1 MTEVGRPIP
10 MREARQR
17 VTGSLPFAVD
27 VRVPGMLHGKIVRST
42 CAHGVIH
49 RLDVSAAAGSPG
61 VVGVLVGGDL
71 VGAEIESHYG
81 PVIPDRP
88 LLAID
93 RVRFSGEPVAAVIAV
108 DEDAADA
115 ACELVDVAYEDLPV
129 LATPEEA
136 MALEAPDIH
145 DAIPLRERTPFPDIV
160 LHPGAG
166 KNVCNHFRLRHGDV
180 AEGFAE
186 ADEIFEDVFRT
197 PAQQHCNLE
206 PHVALVAIQ
215 PGQATVW
222 TSAASP
228 YTVRFQVAETLRL
241 PESAVRVVVSNVG
254 GAYGSKTYP
263 RLEPLVAAMSW
274 RVGGRPVRVELTRT
288 EEFFTIT
295 RHAATVHLRTGV
307 RRDGTILA
315 REARILW
322 SAGAYADISPRLI
335 KNGGYSSAGPYRIPH
350 VAVDSYAVYTN
361 VTPAG
366 GFRGYAIPQVAWA
379 YESQMDLIADRLG
392 IDPVE
397 LRLQNLLRD
406 GDEFAT
412 GQTVEDLHLGE
423 LVQTVSERIGW
434 SGPGPTEASAPG
446 LVRGK
451 GIACT
456 LKTTVTPSTST
467 AAIKLNEDGSASLLT
482 STVEIGQGAR
492 TVLAQIAADALGIA
506 VDRIV
511 VSYPDTDATPWDQ
524 TTSSSRST
532 LMMGGAVEEAG
543 LALRRELLALAAP
556 MLSAPIEALTAEEG
570 LVWPGSERGRALA
583 YGEIVR
589 RSGRRNLV
597 QSAVNQSPG
606 GLDPETGQGVVTPH
620 FFHAAAGAEV
630 EVDLETGVV
639 RVVDLH
645 VETYAGKVVN
655 PVLASLQCE
664 GNVAFGV
671 GQALFEEI
679 ELDGGQIVNP
689 TLADY
694 MIPSL
699 RDLPERWTVGLAEDP
714 AGGRVHGLGE
724 TGAPPVPAAIGNA
737 LFHAT
742 GVRLTTLPLTP
753 EKVLAGLR
761 EAAAARRDPAPLEA
775 AARTRA

>member
-1 MTEVGRPIP
+1 

-17 VTGSLPFAVD
+17 VTGALPFAVN
-27 VRVPGMLHGKIVRST
+27 VAVPGMLHGKIVRST
-42 CAHGVIH
+42 CAHGVIR
-49 RLDVSAAAGSPG
+49 RLDVSAAAASPG
-61 VVGVLVGGDL
+61 VVGVLVGADL
-71 VGAEIESHYG
+71 ANAELESHYG
-81 PVIPDRP
+81 PVVPDRP
-88 LLAID
+88 LVAID
-93 RVRFSGEPVAAVIAV
+93 RVRYAGEPVAAIIAV
-108 DEDAADA
+108 DEDAAA
-115 ACELVDVAYEDLPV
+115 EACELVEVEYEDLPV
-129 LATPEEA
+129 LQTPEEA
-136 MALEAPDIH
+136 MAAGAPDIH
-145 DAIPLRERTPFPDIV
+145 DAIPLREETPFPDIV
-160 LHPGAG
+160 LHAGDG
-166 KNVCNHFRLRHGDV
+166 KNVCNRFRLRHGDV
-180 AEGFAE
+180 EEGFAA

-206 PHVALVAIQ
+206 PHVTIVSIEE
-215 PGQATVW
+215 GRATVW

-241 PESAVRVVVSNVG
+241 PESSVRVVVTNVG

-307 RRDGTILA
+307 RRDGTIVA

-392 IDPVE
+392 VDPLE
-397 LRLQNLLRD
+397 LRLRNVLRD

-412 GQTVEDLHLGE
+412 GQPVEDFHLAE
-423 LVQTVSERIGW
+423 LLQTVSERIGW
-434 SGPGPTEASAPG
+434 SGPGPTESPAAG
-446 LVRGK
+446 LARGK
-451 GIACT
+451 GLACT
-456 LKTTVTPSTST
+456 VKTTVTPSTST
-467 AAIKLNEDGSASLLT
+467 AAIKLNEDGSASLLA

-492 TVLAQIAADALGIA
+492 TVLGQIAADALGIP
-506 VDRIV
+506 VDRV
-511 VSYPDTDATPWDQ
+511 AVSYPDTDSTPWDQ

-543 LALRRELLALAAP
+543 LALRRDVMELAAP
-556 MLSAPIEALTAEEG
+556 LLGAPVEALTAADG
-570 LVWPGSERGRALA
+570 LVWPGSQRERAVSYA
-583 YGEIVR
+583 EIVR

-597 QSAVNQSPG
+597 RSAVNRSPG

-630 EVDLETGVV
+630 EVDLETGAV

-645 VETYAGKVVN
+645 VETYAGRIVN
-655 PVLASLQCE
+655 PVLAVLQCE
-664 GNVAFGV
+664 GNVTFGI

-694 MIPSL
+694 MIPSV
-699 RDLPERWTVGLAEDP
+699 RDLPERWTVGLTEDP
-714 AGGRVHGLGE
+714 TEGRIHGLGE

-742 GVRLTTLPLTP
+742 GVRITTLPLTP

-761 EAAAARRDPAPLEA
+761 ELRESRRPPAPVG
-775 AARTRA
+775 ARSPE